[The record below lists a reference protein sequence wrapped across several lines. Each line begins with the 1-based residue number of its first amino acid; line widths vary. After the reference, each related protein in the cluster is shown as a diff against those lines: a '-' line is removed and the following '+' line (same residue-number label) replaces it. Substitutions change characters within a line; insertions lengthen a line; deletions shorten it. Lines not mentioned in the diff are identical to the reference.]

1 MTRLTALKEL
11 LERIVKPLEW
21 EWIGDTHAFGH
32 GAGHSY
38 EILYCSEL
46 PEFGQSKRW
55 RGKNLGYKKGTTEHL
70 GYEWFE
76 TREEAIEAR
85 NSEHRA
91 RVRSAL
97 APLSGETAARVLLDA
112 TDEDG
117 EIDDTI
123 QTAMQTEA
131 DTDGT
136 DEWVFVFRA
145 ALRALAGEG

>member
-1 MTRLTALKEL
+1 MSEPR
-11 LERIVKPLEW
+11 VKPLEFVS
-21 EWIGDTHAFGH
+21 EHSVSSLGPYRFFRAKTVLGDVTYGTDAERVSWYCGPEQKSPISCRSED
-32 GAGHSY
+32 AAQQLARRSY
-38 EILYCSEL
+38 ETAVLNHPVL
-46 PEFGQSKRW
+46 
-55 RGKNLGYKKGTTEHL
+55 
-70 GYEWFE
+70 
-76 TREEAIEAR
+76 
-85 NSEHRA
+85 
-91 RVRSAL
+91 SAL
-97 APLSGETAARVLLDA
+97 APLSVETAARVLLDA